1 MEVKSKCNGSLS
13 CNTKMSLSD
22 GDNNVTETTQIDD
35 LYIANEK
42 LCHDK
47 NKNKLKPIQIDRS
60 ICSIIDTPDSKLDIR
75 RILQLGCVMYAM
87 VLNGMIYGYTSPAF
101 PSLISKQ
108 KESLPN
114 EKLSGANEDYV
125 TMVQLQN
132 GMDLTIDQLEASWV
146 CSLSS
151 LGFPVGAFLSSSF
164 IYIMGKKLAAIIG
177 QAGSYCIGYSLIA
190 FAVNVECIY
199 VGRFMCGICQV
210 INSCCIIYKLISQ
223 IL

>member
-22 GDNNVTETTQIDD
+22 GENNVTETTQIDD

-108 KESLPN
+108 KGTRCYLP
-114 EKLSGANEDYV
+114 YV
-125 TMVQLQN
+125 M
-132 GMDLTIDQLEASWV
+132 
-146 CSLSS
+146 
-151 LGFPVGAFLSSSF
+151 
-164 IYIMGKKLAAIIG
+164 
-177 QAGSYCIGYSLIA
+177 
-190 FAVNVECIY
+190 
-199 VGRFMCGICQV
+199 
-210 INSCCIIYKLISQ
+210 
-223 IL
+223 